1 MKDHVF
7 TALAIVASIVLLFL
21 PPEGTAAGIA
31 ILLFTFTG
39 DKNGS

>member
-1 MKDHVF
+1 MKLLGV
-7 TALAIVASIVLLFL
+7 IVAGVLFFF

-39 DKNGS
+39 KNK